1 MVHNVPIRCA
11 KSEGDSERK
20 EAHVKAARK
29 VALLVIALL
38 ALAIVVSEFRKKKE
52 LTDST
57 VAQIESALDSLDP
70 ATRAVVVSRFAVDE
84 ARYLKQ

>member
-1 MVHNVPIRCA
+1 LCGNQEAV
-11 KSEGDSERK
+11 RK
-20 EAHVKAARK
+20 EDQVEAARK
-29 VALLVIALL
+29 VALLVIALV

-57 VAQIESALDSLDP
+57 VAEIESALDNLDP
-70 ATRAVVVSRFAVDE
+70 ATRAAVVSRFAVDE